1 MIDFEKFTLENG
13 LKVLLHRA
21 PMSKIAAVSV
31 LYDVGS
37 KDESPELSGLAH
49 LFEHLM
55 FSGSA
60 NVKDFDEPIQEAGGE
75 NNAFT
80 NSDFTNFY
88 DYVPASNL
96 ELLLWMESDRMKDLK
111 LTQKKLGVQKK
122 VVVEEF
128 YETTLNQP
136 YGTTWHHISEM
147 SYRTGPYKWPTIG
160 ITPEHIK
167 KVMLEETV
175 SFYNRFYKPN
185 NAILAI
191 AGGIDIEKTKK
202 MVRHWFGDIE
212 PSDLGERIFM
222 PEIMYKGYQYKEL
235 IEKVPSKSIN
245 IAFNMCDRLN
255 PDFYA
260 YDLLTDVLAGGV
272 SSRFYQNLYKKKEI
286 FNYIDTFITAT
297 VEEGLMVVEGRLQ
310 DGVDLKDAEEAIW
323 EELRKVQEEVISDK
337 ELVKLKNK
345 AESNFLFSEMNVVN
359 RAINL
364 CYFELLKDAD
374 LINSEIEAYQ
384 NVTPEQIKE
393 VADKCL
399 RRDNASVL
407 THIPMS

>member
-1 MIDFEKFTLENG
+1 MIDFEKFTLDNG
-13 LKVLLHRA
+13 LRVLLHRA

-37 KDESPELSGLAH
+37 KDESVELTGLAH

-60 NVKDFDEPIQEAGGE
+60 NVKDFDEPIQDAGGE

-88 DYVPASNL
+88 DYVPVNNL

-111 LTQKKLGVQKK
+111 LTQKKLNVQKK
-122 VVVEEF
+122 VVIEEF

-147 SYRTGPYKWPTIG
+147 AYRTGPYQWPTIG
-160 ITPEHIK
+160 ITPDHIK
-167 KVMLEETV
+167 KVVLEEAD

-191 AGGIDIEKTKK
+191 AGGIDIEKTKE
-202 MVRHWFGDIE
+202 MVKRWFGDIE
-212 PSDLGERIFM
+212 PSDLGERIFV
-222 PEIMYKGYQYKEL
+222 PEKMNKGYQYKEL
-235 IEKVPSKSIN
+235 LEKVPSQSIN
-245 IAFNMCDRLN
+245 IAFNMCDRLS

-272 SSRFYQNLYKKKEI
+272 SSRFYQNLYKKKEL
-286 FNYIDTFITAT
+286 FTYIDTFITAT
-297 VEEGLMVVEGRLQ
+297 VEDGLIVVEGRLQ
-310 DGVDLKDAEEAIW
+310 DGVDMKDAEKAIW
-323 EELRKVQEEVISDK
+323 EELQEIQKELITDK

-345 AESNFLFSEMNVVN
+345 NESNFLFSEMSVVN

-374 LINSEIEAYQ
+374 LINSEIDAYQ
-384 NVTPEQIKE
+384 SVTPEQIRE
-393 VADKCL
+393 VAERCL
-399 RRDNASVL
+399 QRENASVL
-407 THIPMS
+407 IHIPVE

>member
-1 MIDFEKFTLENG
+1 MIDFEKFTLDNG
-13 LKVLLHRA
+13 LRVLLHRA

-37 KDESPELSGLAH
+37 KDESLELTGLAH

-88 DYVPASNL
+88 DYVPVNNL

-111 LTQKKLGVQKK
+111 LTQKKLNVQKK
-122 VVVEEF
+122 VVIEEF

-147 SYRTGPYKWPTIG
+147 AYRTGPYKWPTIG
-160 ITPEHIK
+160 ITPDHIK
-167 KVMLEETV
+167 KVVLEEAD

-191 AGGIDIEKTKK
+191 AGGIDIEKTKE
-202 MVRHWFGDIE
+202 MVKRWFGDIE
-212 PSDLGERIFM
+212 PSDLGERIFVQERM
-222 PEIMYKGYQYKEL
+222 NKGYQYKEL
-235 IEKVPSKSIN
+235 LEKVPSKSIN
-245 IAFNMCDRLN
+245 IAFNMCDRLSL
-255 PDFYA
+255 DFYA

-286 FNYIDTFITAT
+286 FTYIDTFITAT

-310 DGVDLKDAEEAIW
+310 DGIEMKDAENAIW
-323 EELRKVQEEVISDK
+323 EELQEVQEELISDK

-345 AESNFLFSEMNVVN
+345 NESNFLFSEMSVVN

-374 LINSEIEAYQ
+374 LINSEIDAYQ
-384 NVTPEQIKE
+384 TVSPEHIRE
-393 VADKCL
+393 VARQCL
-399 RRDNASVL
+399 QRENASVL
-407 THIPMS
+407 THIPVD

>member
-1 MIDFEKFTLENG
+1 MIDFEKFTLDNG
-13 LKVLLHRA
+13 LRVLLHCA

-80 NSDFTNFY
+80 NPDFTNFY

-96 ELLLWMESDRMKDLK
+96 ELLLWMESDRMKDLQ
-111 LTQKKLGVQKK
+111 LTQKKLGIQKK

-136 YGTTWHHISEM
+136 YGTTWHHLSEM
-147 SYRTGPYKWPTIG
+147 AYRTGPYKWPTIG

-167 KVMLEETV
+167 KVMLEEAV
-175 SFYNRFYKPN
+175 AFYNRFYKPN

-191 AGGIDIEKTKK
+191 AGGIDTGKTKE
-202 MVRHWFGDIE
+202 MVKRWFSDID
-212 PSDLGERIFM
+212 PSDLGERAFAS
-222 PEIMYKGYQYKEL
+222 ENMYKGYQYREL
-235 IEKVPSKSIN
+235 KEKVPSKSIN
-245 IAFNMCDRLN
+245 IAFNMCDRLH

-260 YDLLTDVLAGGV
+260 FDLLTDVLAGGV

-297 VEEGLMVVEGRLQ
+297 VEAGLLVVEGRLQ
-310 DGVDLKDAEEAIW
+310 DGISLKAAEEAIW
-323 EELRKVQEEVISDK
+323 EELRKVQEEEITAK

-364 CYFELLKDAD
+364 CYFELLKDAE
-374 LINSEIEAYQ
+374 LINSEIGAYQ
-384 NVTPEQIKE
+384 NVSPDQIRA
-393 VADKCL
+393 VAQKCL
-399 RRDNASVL
+399 QRDNASVL
-407 THIPMS
+407 THIPLV